1 VTPTSFEREVPTQ
14 DLAQL
19 HADYIR
25 KLHNAMGDDRADIVS
40 ELSAGYAEEAR
51 LVDPAQEPAPG
62 KHAVGQARSL
72 LHRLDRYTLQAYN
85 PSWPHRT
92 GQSRREQ

>member
-1 VTPTSFEREVPTQ
+1 MTRTNVKVPSR

-25 KLHNAMGDDRADIVS
+25 KLHSAMGDDRPDIVS

-51 LVDPAQEPAPG
+51 LIDPAGERPAPAP
-62 KHAVGQARSL
+62 HAVGQVRSL
-72 LHRLDRYTLQAYN
+72 LHRLDRYTLKAYN
-85 PSWPHRT
+85 PSWPYRT